1 MKKHILLLA
10 SVLSITLIF
19 TSCLSTDEINEPE
32 KVITVSAVGEVNLT
46 PDIVTFNIEASE
58 VRDTTSLALNA
69 TNEKISKVLKI
80 LDIHGIEKKD
90 IKTNSINL
98 YPQYDWKD
106 GERKLIGQS
115 ASQSLNIKLRDI
127 SQLGSIIDEVGK
139 ISNINLYSI
148 NYDKDDK
155 QSAYNEARELA
166 VKYAIEKATI
176 LANAAG
182 LEIKDTISISEGSS
196 PFVSYNRV
204 NSSKMMMAES
214 ASGYSTETPSGELT
228 ISTSVNII
236 FTME

>member
-1 MKKHILLLA
+1 MKKHFLLIA
-10 SVLSITLIF
+10 SVLSITLLF
-19 TSCLSTDEINEPE
+19 TSCLSTDDLCE

-58 VRDTTSLALNA
+58 VRDTTSQALKA

-80 LDIHGIEKKD
+80 LELHNVSTKD

-98 YPQYDWKD
+98 YPQYEWKD
-106 GERKLIGQS
+106 GERRLIGQS
-115 ASQSLNIKLRDI
+115 ASQSLQIKLRDI

-155 QSAYNEARELA
+155 QTAYNEARELA
-166 VKYAIEKATI
+166 VKYAIEKANI
-176 LANAAG
+176 LANAADMQ
-182 LEIKDTISISEGSS
+182 IKEAISISEGS
-196 PFVSYNRV
+196 PAYVSYNRV

-228 ISTSVNII
+228 ISTTVNII

>member
-1 MKKHILLLA
+1 MKKHFLLIA
-10 SVLSITLIF
+10 SVLSITLLF
-19 TSCLSTDEINEPE
+19 TSCLSTDDLCE

-58 VRDTTSLALNA
+58 VRDTTSKALNA
-69 TNEKISKVLKI
+69 TNEKISKVINI
-80 LDIHGIEKKD
+80 LELHNVAKND

-98 YPQYDWKD
+98 YPQYEWKD
-106 GERKLIGQS
+106 GERHLVGQS
-115 ASQSLNIKLRDI
+115 ASQSLQIKLRDI
-127 SQLGSIIDEVGK
+127 NKLGSIIDEVGK

-155 QSAYNEARELA
+155 KAAYNEARELA
-166 VKYAIEKATI
+166 VKYALEKANI

-182 LEIKDTISISEGSS
+182 MEIKEAISISEGS
-196 PFVSYNRV
+196 PAYVSYNRV

-214 ASGYSTETPSGELT
+214 AAGYSTETPSGELT
-228 ISTSVNII
+228 ISTTVNII